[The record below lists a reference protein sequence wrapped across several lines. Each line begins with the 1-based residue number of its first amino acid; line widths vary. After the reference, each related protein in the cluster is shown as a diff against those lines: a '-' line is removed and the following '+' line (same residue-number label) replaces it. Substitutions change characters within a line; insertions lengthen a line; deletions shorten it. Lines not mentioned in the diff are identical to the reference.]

1 MQKKLLD
8 ALPFLSADSSACRWV
23 CLQEDLLRAPNNIDA
38 YARGV
43 NDWLAFCH
51 SVALTAAV
59 AGRDTVALYVRGLHT
74 GRQLAAATIR
84 HRLTV
89 VRLYCD
95 WLCEEGMR
103 EKNPVRRGVW
113 KSSGRGMP
121 GIVPVQRRMP
131 WILGEE
137 DWLRFLRVAGQA
149 DNSHQLLAARSQLK

>member
-1 MQKKLLD
+1 MLQTTLMPMPVASMTGL
-8 ALPFLSADSSACRWV
+8 LSAT
-23 CLQEDLLRAPNNIDA
+23 
-38 YARGV
+38 
-43 NDWLAFCH
+43 
-51 SVALTAAV
+51 VALTAAV
-59 AGRDTVALYVRGLHT
+59 AGRDTVALYVRSLHT

>member
-1 MQKKLLD
+1 
-8 ALPFLSADSSACRWV
+8 
-23 CLQEDLLRAPNNIDA
+23 
-38 YARGV
+38 
-43 NDWLAFCH
+43 
-51 SVALTAAV
+51 
-59 AGRDTVALYVRGLHT
+59 
-74 GRQLAAATIR
+74 
-84 HRLTV
+84 
-89 VRLYCD
+89 
-95 WLCEEGMR
+95 MR